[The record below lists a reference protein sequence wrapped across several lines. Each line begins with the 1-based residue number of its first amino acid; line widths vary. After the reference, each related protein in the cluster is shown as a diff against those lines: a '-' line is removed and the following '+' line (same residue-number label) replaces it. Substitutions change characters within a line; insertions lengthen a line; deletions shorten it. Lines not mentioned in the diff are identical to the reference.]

1 MYRWYGLRSV
11 DVYYYGEPMTEIF
24 ILGSSLVGRH
34 GAGEA
39 IYVVPTVVETTVRT
53 VVKTTEVRTVVY
65 TFPELDLE

>member
-1 MYRWYGLRSV
+1 
-11 DVYYYGEPMTEIF
+11 MTEIF